1 MEQFKIKKIRFSNFK
16 RFGEETE
23 IDISRYDTIIF
34 GGKNGFGKTTLFDA
48 IELVLT
54 GKIKRYEVYANSY
67 TDKRQSYST
76 TSKPLVSDSSQ
87 DVVKVELLIEKAGQ
101 NYWLKRQARTSDM
114 TNPISFTPFATL
126 YRKNENEEKYT
137 EISEAVISQYNFLH
151 YIEQE
156 ESTLFLKSKARNRS
170 QDINSLFDIEK
181 LQNTM
186 EKAKNCSRQLDLII
200 KKYKEELQGIDQ
212 KIDVLQIAL
221 ADTSDIQEAEYTRL
235 LKPNVRSWDLENPQL
250 SKELVE
256 QLVTEEGVL
265 SDMIYYLNHK
275 ENYKAYTAHRI
286 ISPFLEKEQL
296 QRLAQYI
303 HYKDKKEDIERYQ
316 LVQKISSLFDSGIN
330 EETLNLF
337 IGIFSTEQLPSLSSV
352 INDLVT
358 YAKNL
363 IASYR
368 QHGELQRSYIDLL
381 RNHHSMLSVLR
392 EESLTAVKDCPLCGH
407 QYEDHTHLLGTI
419 EKQSKILDDL
429 LVSLKT
435 DLHKQLKVFEERY
448 QRELLSPL
456 KEQIELS
463 GITQEILESIRNS
476 NIISFL
482 KQINT
487 EFAMQLISKES
498 IEETLD
504 GIRST
509 LIDMCHPY
517 DEGPDYPRISTFLSE
532 YKEYLVTDSFTLDNV
547 QKKKEYLLLK
557 WREQSSQQLQG
568 LREDRQKLDNKRQ
581 RCNDLSDKLK
591 KIQREVST
599 QKDKYLKKLISDI
612 EILFY
617 IYSGRIMQDS
627 HFGRGVFMK
636 YEENKVLF
644 VTGTHQSDIDCLY
657 NLSSG
662 QISALII
669 AFILSLNKLYAKCSF
684 LAIDDPVQTIDDM
697 NLWGLIETLRHEFR
711 GYNLLLSTHEE
722 EYAGLLR
729 YKSEKLGLSAR
740 VIDVRHYLQSVNK
753 HTQRDGDA

>member
-1 MEQFKIKKIRFSNFK
+1 MGHFKIKKIRFSNFK

-54 GKIKRYEVYANSY
+54 GKIKRYEDYANSY
-67 TDKRQSYST
+67 TDKRQSYSE
-76 TSKPLVSDSSQ
+76 TSKPLVCDNSQ
-87 DVVKVELLIEKAGQ
+87 DFVKVELLIEKEGQ
-101 NYWLKRQARTSDM
+101 NYWLKRQACTSDM

-126 YRKNENEEKYT
+126 YRKKENEEEYT
-137 EISEAVISQYNFLH
+137 EINEAVISQYNFLH
-151 YIEQE
+151 YLEQE
-156 ESTLFLKSKARNRS
+156 ESTLFLKSKARDRS
-170 QDINSLFDIEK
+170 HDINSLFDVEK

-186 EKAKNCSRQLDLII
+186 EITKNCLKQLSVII
-200 KKYKEELQGIDQ
+200 KKYKDELLGIDQ
-212 KIDVLQIAL
+212 KINVLQAAL
-221 ADTSDIQEAEYTRL
+221 ADTSDIQEAEYTAL
-235 LKPNVRSWDLENPQL
+235 LKPNVRPWDLENPQL
-250 SKELVE
+250 SKEQVE

-275 ENYKAYTAHRI
+275 EDYKAYTAHRL
-286 ISPFLEKEQL
+286 ISPFLENERL
-296 QRLAQYI
+296 QRLTQYI
-303 HYKDKKEDIERYQ
+303 YYTGKKEDIERYQ
-316 LVQKISSLFDSGIN
+316 LVQKIAPLFDRGIN
-330 EETLNLF
+330 EQTLKVF
-337 IGIFSTEQLPSLSSV
+337 IGIFSTEQLPSFASV
-352 INDLVT
+352 IDDLVT
-358 YAKNL
+358 YAEKL
-363 IASYR
+363 ITRYR
-368 QHGELQRSYIDLL
+368 LHGELQRSYINLL
-381 RNHHSMLSVLR
+381 GNHHSMLSALR
-392 EESLTAVKDCPLCGH
+392 EESLAAVKDCPLCGH
-407 QYEDHTHLLGTI
+407 QYEDHTHLLGAI
-419 EKQSKILDDL
+419 EEQSKILDDL

-435 DLHKQLKVFEERY
+435 DLHDQLKVFEKRY

-456 KEQIELS
+456 KEQIEQS
-463 GITQEILESIRNS
+463 GITQEVLESIENS

-482 KQINT
+482 KQIHT
-487 EFAMQLISKES
+487 EFAMQLITKES
-498 IEETLD
+498 FEETLD

-509 LIDMCHPY
+509 LIDMSHPY
-517 DEGPDYPRISTFLSE
+517 DESLDYPRISTFLSE
-532 YKEYLVTDSFTLDNV
+532 YKEYLVADSFTLDNV
-547 QKKKEYLLLK
+547 RKKKEYLLLK
-557 WREQSSQQLQG
+557 WKEQSSKQLQR

-591 KIQREVST
+591 KIQNEVST

-636 YEENKVLF
+636 YEANKVLF

-669 AFILSLNKLYAKCSF
+669 AFILALNKLYAKYSF
-684 LAIDDPVQTIDDM
+684 LAIDDPIQTIDDM

-740 VIDVRHYLQSVNK
+740 VIDVRHSLQPVSK
-753 HTQRDGDA
+753 HTQGAEEA